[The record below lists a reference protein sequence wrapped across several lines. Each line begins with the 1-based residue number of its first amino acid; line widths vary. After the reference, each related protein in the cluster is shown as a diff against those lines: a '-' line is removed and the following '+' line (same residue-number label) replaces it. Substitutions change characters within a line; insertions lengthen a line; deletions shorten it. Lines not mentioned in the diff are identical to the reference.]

1 MSKKIL
7 VIAMSD
13 LSKSPRPMR
22 QIEALKDR
30 NIVDTVGVRASG
42 LERNFYKINKSHVII
57 EILKLPLFH

>member
-42 LERNFYKINKSHVII
+42 LERNFYKINKKVYFT
-57 EILKLPLFH
+57 ILISGNL